1 MATTNT
7 FNLHADTLSLRQ
19 TSNLI
24 KAVGKKRTVLVRG
37 PMGSGKSS
45 MLTQIVNELNADLEH
60 QHATRQANQQEPQE
74 PAPQPYTAIYLD
86 ATTKTD
92 SGDLFMVQY
101 GSEEYIEE
109 EVVDGATRQ
118 TKKTRQTQTFITV
131 PHEELGLHLNTPIVI
146 NIDELGKA
154 PPSVKLA
161 LTRLILERKS
171 GKYTLHPMSI
181 IFATTNLAAEGLGDL
196 FKAHELD
203 RMIVVDT
210 RNPENFEWVEW
221 AISAG
226 IDPIVWLWAQETPEL
241 FHDFRMYLDWEE
253 GKSGNPYI
261 PHPRRT
267 GGVVKSVTPR
277 GLHAVSDL
285 IKEREYIDKH
295 TLARSMAG
303 TIGERGALDL
313 MAYITIADEMPRLA
327 QIKTDPENAPIPTSS
342 SMLMMVIHR
351 SLRVI
356 DRTWVREWMIYLN
369 RLPRDAAAVFV
380 AGVKAKNYNQQMRD
394 MVCNTP
400 QYQVWCIEN
409 SHMFAKDTV

>member
-1 MATTNT
+1 MSEVNK
-7 FNLHADTLSLRQ
+7 FNLLNSTLSLKQ

-45 MLTQIVNELNADLEH
+45 MLWSLVKELNDDLKH
-60 QHATRQANQQEPQE
+60 QHAARQATQQVPQE
-74 PAPQPYTAIYLD
+74 PVPQPYTGIYLD

-101 GSEEYIEE
+101 GSEEYVGE
-109 EVVDGATRQ
+109 DGVI
-118 TKKTRQTQTFITV
+118 KTRQTQTFITV
-131 PHEELGLHLNTPIVI
+131 PHEELGLHLNTPIVL

-181 IFATTNLAAEGLGDL
+181 IFATTNLAAEGLGDM

-210 RNPENFEWVEW
+210 RNPDNIEWIEW
-221 AISAG
+221 AMTAG
-226 IDPIVWLWAQETPEL
+226 IDPIVTVWAREHPEL
-241 FHDFRMYLDWEE
+241 FHDFRMYPEWEDE
-253 GKSGNPYI
+253 KGGNPYI

-277 GLHAVSDL
+277 GLHAVSDV
-285 IKEREYIDKH
+285 IKERHYMDDQ
-295 TLARSMAG
+295 TLKMAMAG
-303 TIGERGALDL
+303 AIGQRGALDL
-313 MAYITIADEMPRLA
+313 MAFVTIAGKMPTID

-342 SMLMMVIHR
+342 SMLMMTIHR
-351 SLRVI
+351 SLRAV
-356 DRTWVREWMIYLN
+356 DKTWVRQWMVYLN

-380 AGVKAKNYNQQMRD
+380 AGVRMPSYNETLRQ
-394 MVCNTP
+394 MVCSTP
-400 QYQVWCIEN
+400 QYQVWCVEN
-409 SHMFAKDTV
+409 AHMFANASI